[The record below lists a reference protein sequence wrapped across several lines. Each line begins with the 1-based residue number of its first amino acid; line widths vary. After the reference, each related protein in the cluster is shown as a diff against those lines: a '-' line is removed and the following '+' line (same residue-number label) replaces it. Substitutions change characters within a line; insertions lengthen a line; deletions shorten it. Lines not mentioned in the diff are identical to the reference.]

1 MENSPRPSMR
11 TMRDSTRKG
20 AQWVTTALLD
30 DREWN
35 DEGIGV
41 SEADNEPSNN
51 VQLRWLKTENEKE
64 QGNGSGNFFT
74 STWSSATGCGQLR
87 EP

>member
-1 MENSPRPSMR
+1 MR

-30 DREWN
+30 DGEWN
-35 DEGIGV
+35 DEGIGIG
-41 SEADNEPSNN
+41 EADGEPSCN

-64 QGNGSGNFFT
+64 QGNGSNNGSKMGNRCV
-74 STWSSATGCGQLR
+74 SGGCGWHDA
-87 EP
+87 PI